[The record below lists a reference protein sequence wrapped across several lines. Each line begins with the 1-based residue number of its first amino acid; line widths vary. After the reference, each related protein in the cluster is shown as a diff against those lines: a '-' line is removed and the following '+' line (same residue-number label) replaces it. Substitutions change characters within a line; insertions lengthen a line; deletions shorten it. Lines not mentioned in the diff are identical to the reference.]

1 MAAAVVEASVPSSM
15 APVQAAVAT
24 AAAASLVDSA
34 AAVAAIV
41 AAVPQEIAVEP
52 RKHSPIS
59 IADRCAAHIWTQVRS
74 LAAEQV
80 SVIPAKLDSR
90 LPNATGTVL
99 VKVCHALASHDQ
111 TLPCQIRLPE
121 WLVKWLA

>member
-24 AAAASLVDSA
+24 AAAASLVDS